1 MVKQTGVRIKTK
13 AAALTQQILDNEAKF
28 MKVCKK
34 CVIMITPMRDYNYE
48 SVEQANVYAYNC
60 KEFLDELSKVQ
71 DDGKRIENDRKIL
84 GMKPVDY
91 GRVYAAYEETRQYC
105 RLWNVI
111 GEVQEFYEQVL
122 ELDVGQYPCDFALE
136 QMNTKWL
143 PELHILEKIFSNLII
158 QFRIISLTKTKLL
171 TLKKHDKVFRLLTR
185 DCLRKRHWISL
196 NHAFDDILNAKK
208 TSDGS
213 DTEDDPEFIKF
224 QLANRTHT
232 IILGDVYHSGVLLQ
246 RIGTIRATVN
256 RAKKELDIE
265 IQLEKM
271 KMEWQA
277 LSLVFKEDDDEEE
290 EVELQRQ
297 EEEEEG
303 RKNTKLND
311 STTPETNSEN
321 KSPPPPPPKPKT
333 FYLENINAIIDIANH
348 QLAETNKMA
357 ASKHSVFQLEDLVY
371 WKEFLKRSIQELH
384 RWQLCHRLRNTILPF
399 LKSSSLIQLNTFL
412 KPKLKSKKGKKQ
424 INKRITSKTDEGKTK
439 RDLLIEHQ
447 AEYKR
452 GKEKRILRS
461 LNATQIQEAMHE
473 KWNLMMLDAK
483 SSRNAYNLLKTD
495 IKALFIFFIFK

>member
-136 QMNTKWL
+136 QINTKWL

-208 TSDGS
+208 TLDGS
-213 DTEDDPEFIKF
+213 DTEDDPEFIK
-224 QLANRTHT
+224 
-232 IILGDVYHSGVLLQ
+232 
-246 RIGTIRATVN
+246 
-256 RAKKELDIE
+256 
-265 IQLEKM
+265 
-271 KMEWQA
+271 
-277 LSLVFKEDDDEEE
+277 
-290 EVELQRQ
+290 
-297 EEEEEG
+297 
-303 RKNTKLND
+303 
-311 STTPETNSEN
+311 
-321 KSPPPPPPKPKT
+321 
-333 FYLENINAIIDIANH
+333 
-348 QLAETNKMA
+348 
-357 ASKHSVFQLEDLVY
+357 
-371 WKEFLKRSIQELH
+371 
-384 RWQLCHRLRNTILPF
+384 
-399 LKSSSLIQLNTFL
+399 
-412 KPKLKSKKGKKQ
+412 
-424 INKRITSKTDEGKTK
+424 
-439 RDLLIEHQ
+439 
-447 AEYKR
+447 
-452 GKEKRILRS
+452 
-461 LNATQIQEAMHE
+461 
-473 KWNLMMLDAK
+473 
-483 SSRNAYNLLKTD
+483 
-495 IKALFIFFIFK
+495 